1 MARASKY
8 FRGKPHFDPLPTA
21 SYAVEGS
28 ITEVEYINGLARD
41 RKLGKRFRYIRS
53 HSDPTSIVRALVT
66 EKRKSKSRGEKR
78 DYWIA
83 VFDSEF
89 SEERR
94 SNIARARKIA
104 RENGIECVETSP
116 SFEFWLKLHYSN
128 LDRPYG
134 SQKDVEEDLRSY
146 IPDYCKTEGV
156 LKRRLPDLLSRLE
169 AACNNARWVN
179 SHGMHG
185 NSTEMPNLIDI
196 VGVMCDKQIKS

>member
-1 MARASKY
+1 MARSSKY
-8 FRGKPHFDPLPTA
+8 SRGKPHFDPLPTA

-28 ITEVEYINGLARD
+28 VTEVEYINGLVSD
-41 RKLGKRFRYIRS
+41 RKLGKRFRHIRS
-53 HSDPTSIVRALVT
+53 HSDPTSIVKALVA
-66 EKRKSKSRGEKR
+66 EKAKSKSRGERR

-94 SNIARARKIA
+94 SNIVRARKIA

-128 LDRPYG
+128 MDRPYG

-146 IPDYCKTEGV
+146 IPDYCKKEGV
-156 LKRRLPDLLSRLE
+156 LKKRLPDLISRVE
-169 AACNNARWVN
+169 IACDNARRIN
-179 SHGMHG
+179 THGLHG
-185 NSTEMPNLIDI
+185 NSTEMPNL
-196 VGVMCDKQIKS
+196 VGVVNAMRDRQIRP